1 MGFNVRKSMGVTT
14 VVTKGEGFGR
24 DFCGIVNGLREEE
37 GESFVSSMWL
47 PKGRM
52 CLNDGKSRKKD

>member
-24 DFCGIVNGLREEE
+24 DFCGVVNGLREEE
-37 GESFVSSMWL
+37 GESFVSSMA
-47 PKGRM
+47 
-52 CLNDGKSRKKD
+52 SERKDVFERRKE